1 MSCLTPAYGGG
12 VDIEQVVAALGSRY
26 EPDEAAVVERLL
38 LEYGGKIPDAQLI
51 DEIGLALAVHRRHR
65 DR

>member
-1 MSCLTPAYGGG
+1 M
-12 VDIEQVVAALGSRY
+12 DIEQVVAALGSRF

-38 LEYGGKIPDAQLI
+38 LEYGGKIPDQQLI
-51 DEIGLALAVHRRHR
+51 DEIGLALAVHRRAR